1 MLLWMALVSDGTEQ
15 PCGWLKD
22 RSGVSWQ
29 IAPSGI
35 HDTMEG
41 TEVQK
46 FQRVL
51 LALYQMKKI
60 DLLQIMQA
68 AESR

>member
-1 MLLWMALVSDGTEQ
+1 MALLGGGTEQ

-29 IAPSGI
+29 IPPSGFQ
-35 HDTMEG
+35 DTMEG
-41 TEVQK
+41 PDVQK

-60 DLLQIMQA
+60 DLLQILQA

>member
-1 MLLWMALVSDGTEQ
+1 MLLWMARLSGGTEQ
-15 PCGWLKD
+15 TCGWLKD

-29 IAPSGI
+29 IPPSGI
-35 HDTMEG
+35 QEIMEFPDI
-41 TEVQK
+41 QK